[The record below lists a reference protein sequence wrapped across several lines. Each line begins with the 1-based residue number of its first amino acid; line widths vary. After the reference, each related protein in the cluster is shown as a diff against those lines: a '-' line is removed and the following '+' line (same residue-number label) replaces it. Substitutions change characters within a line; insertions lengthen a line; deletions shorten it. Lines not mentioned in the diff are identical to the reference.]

1 MIDRLIHSTRL
12 TTGLLATSLL
22 LATLFHPVRAEEAAP
37 AEPAAAEAP
46 AEAADQAPADG
57 AGAKAYPVQR
67 PLGEM
72 TSEEEIKK
80 FCTNIA
86 DSAKD
91 RRYLL
96 QKQELEKLQT
106 DINARITILEKR
118 KAEYEDWLKRRND
131 FLAQTEANLIS
142 VYKTMK
148 ADAAAPQLQE
158 LNPEIAASI
167 IMKLPARQSGLILSE
182 MEPRKAAMVAA
193 VMTSAADPNTS
204 KDPS

>member
-1 MIDRLIHSTRL
+1 MIDRLIHTRHL
-12 TTGLLATSLL
+12 ATGAAAIGLLAAM
-22 LATLFHPVRAEEAAP
+22 LALPLRAEEAAP
-37 AEPAAAEAP
+37 EPAAAEA
-46 AEAADQAPADG
+46 AAAPVEKPPADG
-57 AGAKAYPVQR
+57 AGAQAYPKPRQM
-67 PLGEM
+67 GEM

-86 DSAKD
+86 DAAKD

-131 FLAQTEANLIS
+131 FLAQTEANLIG

-148 ADAAAPQLQE
+148 ADAAAPQLEE

-182 MEPRKAAMVAA
+182 MDPRKAAMVAA